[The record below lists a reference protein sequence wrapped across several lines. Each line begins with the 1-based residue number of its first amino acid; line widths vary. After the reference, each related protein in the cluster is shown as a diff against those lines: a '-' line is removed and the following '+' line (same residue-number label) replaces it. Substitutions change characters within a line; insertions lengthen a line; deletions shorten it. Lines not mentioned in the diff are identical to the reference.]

1 MNIDGNILEYTG
13 ENINLLDTI
22 EIDDLNLGKNEN
34 NKKKNLNYSPFKG
47 KNLREKLYDMHS
59 IKNLRINT
67 NEKIK
72 KKSSSKP
79 KPKINNSHFISN
91 NNNIIDAKDI
101 LNKKKEIIDNEKTEE
116 IDNENKTNISK
127 KEINPRIQ
135 RLYEDYNKRI
145 EKQKKLK
152 TQYDNEEVNKYPYTP
167 HINKKSRQIVTSNPK
182 LNIPIQ
188 KRTNEIIQETNE
200 KISNMKN
207 NISTNPTFNPKI
219 NNNSNINKT
228 NNEENVFDR
237 LYESKNGVQT
247 EIEKFIEAEKKLKNR
262 KRTLTK
268 EEKECSFHPQTYSNI
283 NDNSQFDLNKFI
295 ERQNEYLFQSHSK
308 LYNLKKKI
316 EKSEKEKLT
325 FNPDT
330 SYTSTSNAAIKIDVQ
345 RQGESLLQK
354 LDRMIYEYQENK
366 EKLKQNLD
374 SYYNNFSFSPEINY
388 NYNGNYILRNSI
400 NLCNK
405 SFSNYP
411 KKVLNK
417 SLSSDKIIVNQKKYV
432 NHKYDYVVS
441 KYFFDN
447 DLIKRID
454 DNRNK
459 KIINNLKKKEEKEM
473 EELKECTF
481 TPQINKSF
489 DFNNIVEKN
498 NNYSQIK
505 GENSYTQ
512 LQMKKISYE
521 SNNNMNNNYS
531 YNNFNNSE
539 NYNVNNFY

>member
-1 MNIDGNILEYTG
+1 MNIDDNLFEYTG
-13 ENINLLDTI
+13 ENINLLDSI
-22 EIDDLNLGKNEN
+22 EIDDLYLGYNEN
-34 NKKKNLNYSPFKG
+34 YKNNKQNYSANKN

-59 IKNLRINT
+59 TKNLRINT

-79 KPKINNSHFISN
+79 KPNKSNIISN

-101 LNKKKEIIDNEKTEE
+101 LNKKKEIIESEKKEETE
-116 IDNENKTNISK
+116 NENKIHNSK
-127 KEINPRIQ
+127 KDINPRIQ
-135 RLYEDYNKRI
+135 RLYEDYNKKI

-152 TQYDNEEVNKYPYTP
+152 SQYDNEEINKYTYTP
-167 HINKKSRQIVTSNPK
+167 QINKKSRQIVISNPK

-219 NNNSNINKT
+219 NNNSNNNKT

-237 LYESKNGVQT
+237 LYETKNGIQT
-247 EIEKFIEAEKKLKNR
+247 EIEKFIEAEKNIKNR
-262 KRTLTK
+262 KKTLTK

-283 NDNSQFDLNKFI
+283 NDNSEFDINKFI

-330 SYTSTSNAAIKIDVQ
+330 SITSTSNAAIKIDVQ

-388 NYNGNYILRNSI
+388 NYNGNYILKNSI

-411 KKVLNK
+411 KKILNK
-417 SLSSDKIIVNQKKYV
+417 SLSSDKLMINKKKYI

-454 DNRNK
+454 DSRNK
-459 KIINNLKKKEEKEM
+459 KIIDNLKKKEEKEM

-481 TPQINKSF
+481 VPKINNNF
-489 DFNNIVEKN
+489 DFNNIIEKN
-498 NNYSQIK
+498 NYSPRK

-512 LQMKKISYE
+512 LQKKKILYE
-521 SNNNMNNNYS
+521 SINNMNNNYN

-539 NYNVNNFY
+539 NYYVNNYY

>member
-34 NKKKNLNYSPFKG
+34 NKNKNLNYSPFKG
-47 KNLREKLYDMHS
+47 
-59 IKNLRINT
+59 KNLRINT

-101 LNKKKEIIDNEKTEE
+101 LNKKKEIIESEKKEETE
-116 IDNENKTNISK
+116 NENKIHNSK

-145 EKQKKLK
+145 ERQKKLK
-152 TQYDNEEVNKYPYTP
+152 TQYDNEEINKYPYTP
-167 HINKKSRQIVTSNPK
+167 QINKKSRQIVTSNPK

-188 KRTNEIIQETNE
+188 KRTNDIIQETNE

-308 LYNLKKKI
+308 MYNLKKKL

-330 SYTSTSNAAIKIDVQ
+330 SITSTSNAAIKIDVQ

-354 LDRMIYEYQENK
+354 LDRMTYEYIENK

-441 KYFFDN
+441 RYFFDN

-459 KIINNLKKKEEKEM
+459 KIIDNLKKKEEKEM

-512 LQMKKISYE
+512 LQKKKIYYE
-521 SNNNMNNNYS
+521 SINNMNNNYN
-531 YNNFNNSE
+531 YNNYNNSE

>member
-1 MNIDGNILEYTG
+1 MNIDGNNFEYTG
-13 ENINLLDTI
+13 ENINLLDSI
-22 EIDDLNLGKNEN
+22 EIDDLYLDNNEN
-34 NKKKNLNYSPFKG
+34 NKNKHINYIPYKG
-47 KNLREKLYDMHS
+47 KNLRDKLYDMHS
-59 IKNLRINT
+59 TKNLRINT

-101 LNKKKEIIDNEKTEE
+101 LNKKKEIIENEKKEE

-127 KEINPRIQ
+127 NEINPRIQ

-145 EKQKKLK
+145 ERQKKLK
-152 TQYDNEEVNKYPYTP
+152 TQYDNEEINKYPYTP
-167 HINKKSRQIVTSNPK
+167 QINKKSRQIVTSNPK

-188 KRTNEIIQETNE
+188 KRTNDIIQETNE

-219 NNNSNINKT
+219 NNNTNNNKT
-228 NNEENVFDR
+228 NNEESVFDR
-237 LYESKNGVQT
+237 LYESKNGIQT
-247 EIEKFIEAEKKLKNR
+247 EIEKFIEAEKNIKNR

-268 EEKECSFHPQTYSNI
+268 EEKECSFHPQTYSNM
-283 NDNSQFDLNKFI
+283 NDNSQFDLNQFI

-308 LYNLKKKI
+308 MYNLKKKL
-316 EKSEKEKLT
+316 EKAEKEKLT

-354 LDRMIYEYQENK
+354 LDRMTYEYVENK

-374 SYYNNFSFSPEINY
+374 SYYNNFSFTPEINY
-388 NYNGNYILRNSI
+388 NYNGNYILKNSI

-405 SFSNYP
+405 SFSHYP

-417 SLSSDKIIVNQKKYV
+417 SLSSDKIIVNKKKYV

-454 DNRNK
+454 DSRNK
-459 KIINNLKKKEEKEM
+459 KIIDNLKKREEKEM

-481 TPQINKSF
+481 APKINKNF
-489 DFNNIVEKN
+489 DMNIVAEKN
-498 NNYSQIK
+498 NYSPIK
-505 GENSYTQ
+505 GENTYTQ

-521 SNNNMNNNYS
+521 SNNNMNNNYI

>member
-1 MNIDGNILEYTG
+1 
-13 ENINLLDTI
+13 
-22 EIDDLNLGKNEN
+22 
-34 NKKKNLNYSPFKG
+34 
-47 KNLREKLYDMHS
+47 
-59 IKNLRINT
+59 
-67 NEKIK
+67 
-72 KKSSSKP
+72 
-79 KPKINNSHFISN
+79 
-91 NNNIIDAKDI
+91 
-101 LNKKKEIIDNEKTEE
+101 
-116 IDNENKTNISK
+116 
-127 KEINPRIQ
+127 
-135 RLYEDYNKRI
+135 
-145 EKQKKLK
+145 
-152 TQYDNEEVNKYPYTP
+152 
-167 HINKKSRQIVTSNPK
+167 
-182 LNIPIQ
+182 
-188 KRTNEIIQETNE
+188 
-200 KISNMKN
+200 MKN

-219 NNNSNINKT
+219 NNNTNNNKT
-228 NNEENVFDR
+228 NNEESVFDR
-237 LYESKNGVQT
+237 LYESKNGIQT
-247 EIEKFIEAEKKLKNR
+247 EIEKFIEAEKNIKNR

-268 EEKECSFHPQTYSNI
+268 EEKECSFHPQTYSNM
-283 NDNSQFDLNKFI
+283 NDNSQFDLNQFI

-308 LYNLKKKI
+308 MYNLKKKL
-316 EKSEKEKLT
+316 EKVEKEKLT

-354 LDRMIYEYQENK
+354 LDRMTYEYVENK

-374 SYYNNFSFSPEINY
+374 SYYNNFSFTPEINY
-388 NYNGNYILRNSI
+388 NYNGNYILKNSI

-405 SFSNYP
+405 SFSHYP

-417 SLSSDKIIVNQKKYV
+417 SLSSDKIIVNKKKYV

-454 DNRNK
+454 DSRNK
-459 KIINNLKKKEEKEM
+459 KIIDNLKKREEKEM

-481 TPQINKSF
+481 APKINKNF
-489 DFNNIVEKN
+489 DMNIVAEKN
-498 NNYSQIK
+498 NYSPIK
-505 GENSYTQ
+505 GENTYTQ

>member
-1 MNIDGNILEYTG
+1 MNIDDNLFEYTG
-13 ENINLLDTI
+13 ENINLLDSI
-22 EIDDLNLGKNEN
+22 EIDDLYLGYNEN
-34 NKKKNLNYSPFKG
+34 YKNNKQNYSANKN

-59 IKNLRINT
+59 TKNLRINT

-79 KPKINNSHFISN
+79 KPKINKSNIISN

-101 LNKKKEIIDNEKTEE
+101 LNKKKEIIESEKKEETE
-116 IDNENKTNISK
+116 NENKIHNSK
-127 KEINPRIQ
+127 KDINPRIQ
-135 RLYEDYNKRI
+135 RLYEDYNKKI

-152 TQYDNEEVNKYPYTP
+152 SQYDNEEINKYTYTP
-167 HINKKSRQIVTSNPK
+167 QINKKSRQIVISNPK

-237 LYESKNGVQT
+237 LYETKNGIQT
-247 EIEKFIEAEKKLKNR
+247 EIEKFIEAEKNIKNR
-262 KRTLTK
+262 KKTLTK

-283 NDNSQFDLNKFI
+283 NDNSEFDINKFI

-330 SYTSTSNAAIKIDVQ
+330 SITSTSNAAIKIDVQ

-388 NYNGNYILRNSI
+388 NYNGNYILKNSI

-411 KKVLNK
+411 KKILNK
-417 SLSSDKIIVNQKKYV
+417 SLSSDKLMINKKKYI

-459 KIINNLKKKEEKEM
+459 KIIDNLKKKEEKEM

-481 TPQINKSF
+481 VPKINNNF
-489 DFNNIVEKN
+489 DFNNIIEKN
-498 NNYSQIK
+498 NYSPRK

-512 LQMKKISYE
+512 LQKKKILYE
-521 SNNNMNNNYS
+521 SINNMNNNYN

-539 NYNVNNFY
+539 NYYVNNYY